1 MSKKFYI
8 TTAIDYANGSPHLGH
23 AYEKVLT
30 DIVAR
35 FRRMLGDEVKFVTG
49 LDEHGQKVQM
59 SAQKAGVPPI
69 EICDRLAR
77 EFQGLCRRLEIS
89 NDDYIRTTEARHKQ
103 VVQEILQKL
112 YDKGE
117 IYKAD
122 YNGYYSVRQEQF
134 VTEKEKV
141 DGAWP
146 ELYGEVVEVT
156 ETNYFFKLAQY
167 QDWLVDFIQSNED
180 LIYPRF
186 RSADILQF
194 LKEPLNDLCIS
205 RPKERLEWGIELP
218 FDSDFVTYVWFD
230 ALTNYITAAGYGTDE
245 FDQHWPVDY
254 HVIGKDILV
263 PPHAVYWPV
272 MLKALDLPLPKHYL
286 VHGWWLSSGAKMSKS
301 TGDVVNPLDLIDQ
314 FGADAFRYFVTREM
328 NVGQDS
334 DFSLELFLS
343 RYNSDLAN
351 DLGNLVSR
359 LLNMGGRYTEGKVP
373 AASIQEA
380 PEQELQQLWS
390 HTAGELIPLFEGFQF
405 HKALDRIF
413 TFISGINKYAE
424 TRAPWK
430 LAKSEDP
437 KDRAA
442 LNTSLATM
450 AEALRLAVVLLTPVM
465 PDIAARVRGL
475 IGAEDFDR
483 LEGQLEWGNSLEGKA
498 LGEKTIL
505 FPRPE
510 RKPDAAPEAS

>member
-35 FRRMLGDEVKFVTG
+35 FRRLMGDEVKFVTG

-59 SAQKAGVPPI
+59 SAQKEGVPPI
-69 EICDRLAR
+69 EVCDRLAT
-77 EFQGLCRRLEIS
+77 EFQGLCRALRIS
-89 NDDYIRTTEARHKQ
+89 NDDYIRTTEVRHKAA
-103 VVQEILQKL
+103 VQDILQKL
-112 YDKGE
+112 YDQGE

-141 DGAWP
+141 DGQWP
-146 ELYGEVVEVT
+146 AIYGDVVEVT
-156 ETNYFFKLAQY
+156 ESNYFFKLAQY
-167 QDWLVDFIQSNED
+167 QDWLVETLQSNEQW
-180 LIYPRF
+180 IYPRF
-186 RSADILQF
+186 RSADVLQF

-205 RPKERLEWGIELP
+205 RPKERLEWGVELP
-218 FDSDFVTYVWFD
+218 FDSGFVTYVWFD
-230 ALTNYITAAGYGTDE
+230 ALTNYITAAGYGSDA
-245 FDQHWPVDY
+245 FDQHWPADY

-263 PPHAVYWPV
+263 PPHAVYWPI
-272 MLKALDLPLPKHYL
+272 MLKALGLEQPRHFL

-301 TGDVVNPLDLIDQ
+301 TGEVVNPLDLIDQ

-334 DFSLELFLS
+334 EFSLDLFMS

-359 LLNMGGRYTEGKVP
+359 LLNMGGRYTGGTVP
-373 AASIQEA
+373 PAGPGGA
-380 PEQELQQLWS
+380 PEKELKALWAA
-390 HTAGELIPLFEGFQF
+390 TEKELIPLFEDFQF

-413 TFISGINKYAE
+413 TFISGINRYAE

-430 LAKSEDP
+430 LAKSEAVEDQ
-437 KDRAA
+437 AA
-442 LNTSLATM
+442 LRTSLATM
-450 AEALRLAVVLLTPVM
+450 AQELRLPAVLLTPVK
-465 PDIAARVRGL
+465 PGIADQIRCL
-475 IGAEDFDR
+475 LGAERVESLD
-483 LEGQLEWGNSLEGKA
+483 GQLAWGHRLEGKA
-498 LGEKTIL
+498 LGEKAIL

-510 RKPDAAPEAS
+510 RK

>member
-35 FRRMLGDEVKFVTG
+35 FRRLMGDSVLFVTG

-59 SAQKAGVPPI
+59 SAQKQNI
-69 EICDRLAR
+69 EPQ
-77 EFQGLCRRLEIS
+77 EFCNRHAEAFQELCRRLKIS
-89 NDDYIRTTEARHKQ
+89 NDDYIRTTQDRHKR
-103 VVQEILQKL
+103 VVADILQKL

-122 YNGYYSVRQEQF
+122 YNGFYSQRQEQF

-141 DGAWP
+141 DGQWP
-146 ELYGEVVEVT
+146 EIYGEVEEVV

-167 QDWLVDFIQSNED
+167 QDWLIETIESNKD
-180 LIYPRF
+180 MIYPRF
-186 RSADILQF
+186 RSSDVLQF
-194 LKEPLNDLCIS
+194 LKKEPLNDLCIS
-205 RPKERLEWGIELP
+205 RPKSRLEWGIELP
-218 FDSDFVTYVWFD
+218 FDADYVTYVWFD
-230 ALTNYITAAGYGTDE
+230 ALTNYITAAGYGTDAFE
-245 FDQHWPVDY
+245 ENWPVDY

-263 PPHAVYWPV
+263 PPHAIYWPI
-272 MLKALDLPLPKHYL
+272 MLKALDIELPRHFL

-301 TGDVVNPLDLIDQ
+301 TGEVINPLDLIEQ
-314 FGADAFRYFVTREM
+314 FGSDAFRYFVTREM

-334 DFSLELFLS
+334 EFSIDLFMS

-359 LLNMGGRYTEGKVP
+359 LLNMGSRYTNGKVP
-373 AASIQEA
+373 AASIDEK
-380 PEQELQQLWS
+380 PEQDLRALWETTRSELL
-390 HTAGELIPLFEGFQF
+390 PLFEDFQF

-413 TFISGINKYAE
+413 KFISGINKYAE

-430 LAKSEDP
+430 LAKSE
-437 KDRAA
+437 AA
-442 LNTSLATM
+442 EDKEKLQTSLAFM
-450 AEALRLAVVLLTPVM
+450 AEALRLSVTMLTPVM
-465 PDIAARVRGL
+465 PEISDKIRYL
-475 IGAEDFDR
+475 IGSEPFER
-483 LEGQLEWGNSLEGKA
+483 IEGQLDWGNTLQGKP
-498 LGEKTIL
+498 LGEKAIL
-505 FPRPE
+505 FPRPS
-510 RKPDAAPEAS
+510 KPD

>member
-1 MSKKFYI
+1 MSKNFYI
-8 TTAIDYANGSPHLGH
+8 TTAIDYANGAPHLGH

-35 FRRMLGDEVKFVTG
+35 FRRLQGDQVKFVTG

-59 SAQKAGVPPI
+59 SAQKQGI
-69 EICDRLAR
+69 EPQEFCDGHAAK
-77 EFQGLCRRLEIS
+77 FQGLCERLEIT
-89 NDDYIRTTEARHKQ
+89 NDDYIRTTEPRHKK
-103 VVQEILQKL
+103 VVREILQTL
-112 YDKGE
+112 FDQGL

-122 YNGYYSVRQEQF
+122 YNGYYSQRQEQF

-141 DGAWP
+141 DGKWP
-146 ELYGEVVEVT
+146 EIFGDVEQVV

-167 QDWLVDFIQSNED
+167 QDWLIETIEQNPEM
-180 LIYPRF
+180 IYPRF
-186 RSADILQF
+186 RSADVLQF
-194 LKEPLNDLCIS
+194 LKKEPLNDLCIS
-205 RPKERLEWGIELP
+205 RPKSRLEWGIELP
-218 FDSDFVTYVWFD
+218 FDSEYVTYVWFD

-245 FDQHWPVDY
+245 FEKNWPADY

-263 PPHAVYWPV
+263 PPHAVYWPI
-272 MLKALDLPLPKHYL
+272 MLKALNLELPKHFL

-301 TGDVVNPLDLIDQ
+301 TGEVVDPLDLIEQ
-314 FGADAFRYFVTREM
+314 FGTDAFRYFVTREM

-334 DFSLELFLS
+334 EFSIELFMS

-359 LLNMGGRYTEGKVP
+359 LLNMGSRYSEGKVP
-373 AASIQEA
+373 AASVDEQ
-380 PEQELQQLWS
+380 PEKDLKGLWLK
-390 HTAGELIPLFEGFQF
+390 TQDELIPLFEGFQF

-424 TRAPWK
+424 TRAPWQ
-430 LAKSEDP
+430 LAKSDAPEDQA
-437 KDRAA
+437 K
-442 LNTSLATM
+442 LQTSLATM
-450 AEALRLAVVLLTPVM
+450 AEALRLGVVMLTPVM
-465 PDIAARVRGL
+465 PEISDKIRGL
-475 IGAEDFDR
+475 VGADNFDR
-483 LEGQLEWGNSLEGKA
+483 LEGQLEWGNTLEGKA

-510 RKPDAAPEAS
+510 KN

>member
-35 FRRMLGDEVKFVTG
+35 FRRMMGDEVKFLTG

-59 SAQKAGVPPI
+59 SAQKAGVTPI
-69 EICDRLAR
+69 EVCDRLAE
-77 EFQGLCRRLEIS
+77 EFQGLCSALHIS
-89 NDDYIRTTEARHKQ
+89 NDDYIRTTQDRHKA

-122 YNGYYSVRQEQF
+122 YNGFYSVRQEQF

-141 DGAWP
+141 DGEWP
-146 ELYGEVVEVT
+146 AIYGDVVEVT
-156 ETNYFFKLAQY
+156 ESNYFFKLAAY
-167 QDWLVDFIQSNED
+167 QDWLVETIRTNEQW
-180 LIYPRF
+180 IYPRF
-186 RSADILQF
+186 RSADVLQF

-205 RPKERLEWGIELP
+205 RPKERLEWGVELP
-218 FDSDFVTYVWFD
+218 FDPDFVTYVWFD
-230 ALTNYITAAGYGTDE
+230 ALTNYISGAGYGTDAFKE
-245 FDQHWPVDY
+245 HWPVDY

-263 PPHAVYWPV
+263 PPHAVYWPI
-272 MLKALDLPLPKHYL
+272 MLKALDIEMPKHFL

-301 TGDVVNPLDLIDQ
+301 TGEVVNPLDLIDQ

-334 DFSLELFLS
+334 EFSLDLFMS
-343 RYNSDLAN
+343 RYSSDLAN

-373 AASIQEA
+373 AAEVEEA
-380 PEQELQQLWS
+380 PEKALKQLWAD
-390 HTAGELIPLFEGFQF
+390 TEKELVSLFEDFQF

-413 TFISGINKYAE
+413 TFVSGINRYAE

-430 LAKSEDP
+430 LAKSEDAA
-437 KDRAA
+437 DQAA
-442 LNTSLATM
+442 LRTSLATM

-465 PDIAARVRGL
+465 PEISGKIRTL
-475 IGAEDFDR
+475 IGAEEIEL
-483 LEGQLEWGNSLEGKA
+483 LEGQLEWGEQLEGKA

-510 RKPDAAPEAS
+510 RKV

>member
-1 MSKKFYI
+1 MSKNFYI

-35 FRRMLGDEVKFVTG
+35 FRRLMGDQVKFVTG

-59 SAQKAGVPPI
+59 SAQKLGVAPI
-69 EICDRLAR
+69 EICDRLAG
-77 EFQGLCRRLEIS
+77 EFGSLCERLHIS
-89 NDDYIRTTEARHKQ
+89 NDDYIRTTQARHKK
-103 VVQEILQKL
+103 VVQEVLQKL

-122 YNGYYSVRQEQF
+122 YNGHYSVRQEQF
-134 VTEKEKV
+134 VTEKEKI
-141 DGAWP
+141 DGKWP
-146 ELYGEVVEVT
+146 EIYGDVIEVT
-156 ETNYFFKLAQY
+156 ESNYFFKLANY
-167 QDWLVDFIQSNED
+167 QEWLVDTIQQNES

-186 RSADILQF
+186 RSADVLQF

-218 FDSDFVTYVWFD
+218 FDDGFVTYVWFD
-230 ALTNYITAAGYGTDE
+230 ALTNYITAAGYGTDAFAE
-245 FDQHWPVDY
+245 NWPADY

-263 PPHAVYWPV
+263 PPHAVYWPI
-272 MLKALDLPLPKHYL
+272 MLKALDLELPKSFL
-286 VHGWWLSSGAKMSKS
+286 VHGWWLSSGSKMSKS
-301 TGDVVNPLDLIDQ
+301 TGEVVNPLDLIDQ

-334 DFSLELFLS
+334 EFSLDLFLS

-359 LLNMGGRYTEGKVP
+359 LLNMGERYAEGKVP
-373 AASIQEA
+373 RAFVEEEPEIALKELWDETAAEVI
-380 PEQELQQLWS
+380 
-390 HTAGELIPLFEGFQF
+390 TLFEGFQF

-413 TFISGINKYAE
+413 TFISGINRYAE

-430 LAKSEDP
+430 LAKSDVPEDQA
-437 KDRAA
+437 R
-442 LNTSLATM
+442 LSTTLANM
-450 AEALRLAVVLLTPVM
+450 AEALRLGVVMLTPVM
-465 PDIAARVRGL
+465 PEISEKVRQL
-475 IGAEDFDR
+475 VGAEPFDGLDGQLVWGST
-483 LEGQLEWGNSLEGKA
+483 LEGRS

-510 RKPDAAPEAS
+510 KKS

>member
-35 FRRMLGDEVKFVTG
+35 FRRMMGDNVQFVTG

-59 SAQKAGVPPI
+59 SAQKEGVPAI
-69 EICDRLAR
+69 EICDRLAL
-77 EFQGLCRRLEIS
+77 EFQGLCQRLEIS
-89 NDDYIRTTEARHKQ
+89 NDDYIRTTQERHKQ
-103 VVQEILQKL
+103 VVQDILQKL

-141 DGAWP
+141 EGEWP
-146 ELYGEVVEVT
+146 AIYGDVVEVT

-167 QDWLVDFIQSNED
+167 QDWLVDYIQSNED

-186 RSADILQF
+186 RSADVLQF

-218 FDSDFVTYVWFD
+218 FDQDFVTYVWFD
-230 ALTNYITAAGYGTDE
+230 ALTNYITAAGYGSQDFE
-245 FDQHWPVDY
+245 KHWPADY

-263 PPHAVYWPV
+263 PPHAVYWPI

-334 DFSLELFLS
+334 DFSLDLFMS

-359 LLNMGGRYTEGKVP
+359 LLNMGGRYTGGKVP
-373 AASIQEA
+373 SAAVNEA
-380 PEQELQQLWS
+380 PEQELQRLWAETS
-390 HTAGELIPLFEGFQF
+390 AELVSLYESFQF
-405 HKALDRIF
+405 HKALERIF
-413 TFISGINKYAE
+413 AFISGINKYAE

-430 LAKSEDP
+430 LAKSDDP
-437 KDRAA
+437 ADRAA
-442 LNTSLATM
+442 LETSLATM
-450 AEALRLAVVLLTPVM
+450 AEGLRLAAVLLTPVM
-465 PDIAARVRGL
+465 PVISSRIRSL
-475 IGAEDFDR
+475 IGAEDFDQ
-483 LEGQLEWGNSLEGKA
+483 LEGQLEWSHALEGQP

-510 RKPDAAPEAS
+510 RS

>member
-1 MSKKFYI
+1 MSKNFYI
-8 TTAIDYANGSPHLGH
+8 TTAIDYANGAPHLGH

-35 FRRMLGDEVKFVTG
+35 FRRLQGDQVKFVTG
-49 LDEHGQKVQM
+49 LDEHGQKVQI
-59 SAQKAGVPPI
+59 SAQKQGIAPQ
-69 EICDRLAR
+69 EFCDGHAAA
-77 EFQGLCRRLEIS
+77 FQGLCKRLEIT
-89 NDDYIRTTEARHKQ
+89 NDDYIRTTQSRHKK
-103 VVQEILQKL
+103 VVSEILQTL
-112 YDKGE
+112 FDKGE

-122 YNGYYSVRQEQF
+122 YNGYYSQRQEQF

-141 DGAWP
+141 DGKWP
-146 ELYGEVVEVT
+146 EIFGEVEEVV

-167 QDWLVDFIQSNED
+167 QEWLIDTIEQNPEM
-180 LIYPRF
+180 IYPRF
-186 RSADILQF
+186 RSADVLQF
-194 LKEPLNDLCIS
+194 LKKEPLNDLCIS
-205 RPKERLEWGIELP
+205 RPKSRLEWGIELP
-218 FDSDFVTYVWFD
+218 FDSEYVTYVWFD

-245 FDQHWPVDY
+245 FEQNWPADY

-263 PPHAVYWPV
+263 PPHAVYWPI
-272 MLKALDLPLPKHYL
+272 MLKALNLELPKHFL

-301 TGDVVNPLDLIDQ
+301 TGEVVDPLDLIEQ
-314 FGADAFRYFVTREM
+314 FGTDAFRYFVTREM

-334 DFSLELFLS
+334 EFSIDLFMS

-359 LLNMGGRYTEGKVP
+359 LLNMGSRYTEGKVP
-373 AASIQEA
+373 VASVDEQ
-380 PEQELQQLWS
+380 PEQDLKALWEK
-390 HTAGELIPLFEGFQF
+390 TQGELIPLFEGFQF

-430 LAKSEDP
+430 LAKSDAPEDQA
-437 KDRAA
+437 R
-442 LNTSLATM
+442 LQTSLAYM
-450 AEALRLAVVLLTPVM
+450 AEALRLGVVMLTPVM
-465 PDIAARVRGL
+465 PDISGRVRAL
-475 IGAEDFDR
+475 VGAADFDR
-483 LEGQLEWGNSLEGKA
+483 LEGQLQWGNSLAGNA

-510 RKPDAAPEAS
+510 KK